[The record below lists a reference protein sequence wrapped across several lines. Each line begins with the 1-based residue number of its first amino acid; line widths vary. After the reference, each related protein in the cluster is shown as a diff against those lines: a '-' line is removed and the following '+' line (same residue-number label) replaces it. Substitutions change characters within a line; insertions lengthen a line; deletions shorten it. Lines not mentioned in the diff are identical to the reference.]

1 MIIGLID
8 ELQTTHT
15 EKILTIRKM
24 IEENEGQKRDV
35 GLVDD
40 KMNEIKGNIE
50 ELINQSNDL
59 KVINDNLEKKIEQ
72 KRKDNK

>member
-72 KRKDNK
+72 KRKDSK